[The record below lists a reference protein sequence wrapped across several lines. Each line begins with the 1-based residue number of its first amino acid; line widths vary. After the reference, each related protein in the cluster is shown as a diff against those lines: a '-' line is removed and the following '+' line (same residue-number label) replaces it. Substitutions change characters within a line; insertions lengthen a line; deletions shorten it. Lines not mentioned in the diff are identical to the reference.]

1 MLWRLPFWLLTA
13 DPEPV
18 SPLPCCPP
26 PLSPRV
32 GLTNAWENSV
42 AKNVDSLRICRFLLS
57 IQFGG
62 CDKRVENTFSLLAS
76 FFIFLLLFG
85 QLCLRF
91 VGEGQDRGRGSNT
104 QRFFTFRLIAPP
116 TQPDRDSSGQLST
129 VIFGLLSFVC
139 LNIKILFATNFH
151 WAVCFSTPVTLGDH
165 ATPTK

>member
-26 PLSPRV
+26 PLSPCV

-62 CDKRVENTFSLLAS
+62 CEKRVENTFSLLAS

-91 VGEGQDRGRGSNT
+91 VGVRVGEGGGQILNG
-104 QRFFTFRLIAPP
+104 FFTFRLIAPP

-129 VIFGLLSFVC
+129 VIRVAFFR
-139 LNIKILFATNFH
+139 LF
-151 WAVCFSTPVTLGDH
+151 
-165 ATPTK
+165 KY

>member
-1 MLWRLPFWLLTA
+1 MLRRLPFWLLTA

-26 PLSPRV
+26 PLSPCV

-62 CDKRVENTFSLLAS
+62 CEKRVENTFSLLAS

-104 QRFFTFRLIAPP
+104 QRLFYIPFDCTTNAAGQRFVGSVAHSYSGCFL
-116 TQPDRDSSGQLST
+116 SS
-129 VIFGLLSFVC
+129 V
-139 LNIKILFATNFH
+139 
-151 WAVCFSTPVTLGDH
+151 
-165 ATPTK
+165 